1 MESAD
6 RVYQVSSLKEGQET
20 PGRIRNSSPATLRRE
35 RDGSGPKQQVVIL
48 NELSEKLDGYFS
60 LPSIGSRK

>member
-20 PGRIRNSSPATLRRE
+20 PDRIRNCSPTTPRRE
-35 RDGSGPKQQVVIL
+35 HDDSGPKQHVVIL

-60 LPSIGSRK
+60 LPSIGFGK